1 MNWSASP
8 SKKALIGAFAA
19 VYTIW
24 GSTYLAIRF
33 AIETIPPFTMGG
45 IRFLM
50 AGGILYAWARAR
62 GAGRPKQRHWRGT
75 AVVGALL
82 LLGGNGAVVWAEQ
95 WVASGVVALL
105 VASVPLWMV
114 LMDWS
119 WGGGRRP
126 NAWLVGGLLWGLLG
140 VAFLVGSEEMGGG
153 STQTLLGALVV
164 LAGSFSWAAGS
175 IYSRTASL
183 PPSPSLATAM
193 EMLVGGGLLLLLGGV
208 VGEWG
213 TFSLAAISLKSLLSL
228 AYLIVFGAIVA
239 FSAYIW
245 LLRVSTPARVA
256 TYAYVNPVV
265 ALILGWGLASE
276 SLDSQALLAGGIIL
290 SAVWVISVHGSG
302 GSPASADADAHDSVP
317 ELDA

>member
-1 MNWSASP
+1 MNWSANP
-8 SKKALIGAFAA
+8 SKKAVIAAFAA
-19 VYTIW
+19 IYTIW

-45 IRFLM
+45 IRFLV
-50 AGGILYAWARAR
+50 AGGLLYMWARAR
-62 GAGRPKQRHWRGT
+62 GAAGPKLRHWSGA

-95 WVASGVVALL
+95 WVASGLVALL

-114 LMDWS
+114 LMDWT
-119 WGGGRRP
+119 WGGARRP
-126 NAWLVGGLLWGLLG
+126 NAWLIGGLLWGLLG
-140 VAFLVGSEEMGGG
+140 VAFLVGSDEMGGG
-153 STQTLLGALVV
+153 TTETLVGALVV
-164 LAGSFSWAAGS
+164 LAGSFAWAAGS

-183 PPSPSLATAM
+183 PTSPSLATAM
-193 EMLVGGGLLLLLGGV
+193 QMLMGGGLLLLLGGA

-213 TFSLAAISLKSLLSL
+213 SFSFASISLKSLLAL
-228 AYLIVFGAIVA
+228 VYLIVFGAIVA

-245 LLRVSTPARVA
+245 LLRASTPARVA

-265 ALILGWGLASE
+265 ALLLGWGLASE
-276 SLDSQALLAGGIIL
+276 PLDSQALIAGGIIL

-302 GSPASADADAHDSVP
+302 GSPASADGDANDSVP
-317 ELDA
+317 EFEA